1 MEDGVYNNESQVSV
15 ITLFLKKTQPSL
27 TAQPK
32 WYTLEQRSLKQRM
45 VAPVRWHTTQLST
58 RLCCSEFSRFIN
70 APFTVSYTSSDH
82 SAQFRCT
89 HLSTSKFSNL
99 QNMWITDTLRCT
111 VTDYACFYRSLTKT
125 NEIEHQ
131 YIYTDQHY
139 LAQVT
144 PSPVASLAPR
154 WQLQS
159 ELWSLSDQSGS
170 WKLKFRPSITYEH
183 GTSQTQCNKSSE
195 TST

>member
-1 MEDGVYNNESQVSV
+1 MEDGIYKNESQTEDGVYNESQMEDGVYNNESQVSV

-99 QNMWITDTLRCT
+99 QNTCIAIILWCT
-111 VTDYACFYRSLTKT
+111 VNCLGMFLQVNNK
-125 NEIEHQ
+125 
-131 YIYTDQHY
+131 DQWNRTSVRIHR
-139 LAQVT
+139 T
-144 PSPVASLAPR
+144 T
-154 WQLQS
+154 QLDAG
-159 ELWSLSDQSGS
+159 EPFTCDFPGS
-170 WKLKFRPSITYEH
+170 
-183 GTSQTQCNKSSE
+183 
-195 TST
+195 

>member
-1 MEDGVYNNESQVSV
+1 MKDGVYNNESQMEDGVYNNESQVSV

-58 RLCCSEFSRFIN
+58 KLCCSEFSRFIN

-82 SAQFRCT
+82 SAQLRCT

-99 QNMWITDTLRCT
+99 QNIWKAIILKCT
-111 VTDYACFYRSLTKT
+111 VKWLCMFSQACNK
-125 NEIEHQ
+125 
-131 YIYTDQHY
+131 DQWNITSVRIHR
-139 LAQVT
+139 T
-144 PSPVASLAPR
+144 T
-154 WQLQS
+154 QLGFG
-159 ELWSLSDQSGS
+159 DPFTCDFSGS
-170 WKLKFRPSITYEH
+170 
-183 GTSQTQCNKSSE
+183 
-195 TST
+195 